1 MPSFVQRL
9 QECSTISVGRRA
21 ADWEEAVRIGG
32 RLMVDAHLV
41 EPRYIDAIVNNHRE
55 IGPYFVIAPGIA
67 MPHAKPE
74 HGVLETGYALITLAE
89 PVEFGDED
97 NDPVDVLIF
106 AGAINREEHNQE
118 VIPQIAELCD
128 SEEVIDALRAAR
140 DVEAATAILSE
151 FEQTLEA
158 GEPDR

>member
-9 QECSTISVGRRA
+9 QEHNTISVGRRA
-21 ADWEEAVRIGG
+21 ADWEEAVRLGG
-32 RLMVDAHLV
+32 RLMIDAHLV
-41 EPRYIDAIVNNHRE
+41 EPRYIDEIVKNHRE

-74 HGVLETGYALITLAE
+74 NGVLKTGYALVTLAE

-128 SEEVIDALRAAR
+128 SEDVIDALRRAR
-140 DVEAATAILSE
+140 DVETATTILKD
-151 FEQTLEA
+151 FEQTLET
-158 GEPDR
+158 GEPG